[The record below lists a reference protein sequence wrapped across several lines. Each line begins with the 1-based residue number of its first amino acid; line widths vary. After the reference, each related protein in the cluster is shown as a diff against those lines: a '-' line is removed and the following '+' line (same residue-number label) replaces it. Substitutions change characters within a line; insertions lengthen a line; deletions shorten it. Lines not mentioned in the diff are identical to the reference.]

1 MNEAILLAGYE
12 ALSRE
17 VEFIQRCKPTVE
29 VHPWKVVVEQK
40 YLTGRY
46 LRLVDHKVDREV
58 IICRTT
64 VANDES
70 YSISFNRERKA
81 FVITNGGEQA
91 NWSRLS
97 RFELACLIVYLEQA
111 QDVGMEPIPE
121 SVLRKIITVSNG
133 GKL

>member
-1 MNEAILLAGYE
+1 MYDANLLAGYE
-12 ALSRE
+12 VLSRE
-17 VEFIQRCKPTVE
+17 IEFVQRCKPTVE

-46 LRLVDHKVDREV
+46 LRLVDHEVDREV

-81 FVITNGGEQA
+81 FVITNGGEQT

-111 QDVGMEPIPE
+111 QDVGTEPIPE
-121 SVLRKIITVSNG
+121 SVLKKIITVSNG
-133 GKL
+133 GM